1 MRRLLLMM
9 VALSAL
15 GCREAFVAHQDSV
28 ARADAT
34 ELTVTRLAELLAS
47 ARQIPLDRGVID
59 ALARSWIEFTLFAH
73 RTAGG
78 DALLDSAMV
87 VNAMWPNVH
96 NAVVDSFYN
105 IRIASQVTIDPAA
118 VDSAYRAGNLRYVAH
133 ILRRLTSE
141 TTPEEKEMQRAEA
154 QRIFEFLDNGGSWED
169 ANAFNQDSVA
179 QARGGLLP
187 PLIRGTTVPRFENA
201 AFGLGPGQISPVV
214 ETNFGFHIIF
224 RPELGDVIQDYGEV
238 VRGALIARVDSA
250 YERQLL
256 EGKLVEVRPD
266 APAYV
271 RQAAVD
277 PFRARQL
284 DRVVATYD
292 GGEFTVGGVVRWLK
306 MLDVQTLQQL
316 PNAPDDQVVQFTQSL
331 LGRELL
337 YQQADS
343 AGIGLTPELF
353 ATVLQEYESQL
364 VALRRA
370 MRVHPDS
377 LGGPTADLTEREL
390 IADLLVDGYLE
401 AALRSQVEFVSVPP
415 FLAEQLLDQGDW
427 AIESAGIL
435 RALERAAQMR
445 AALQANDTPGQ

>member
-9 VALSAL
+9 VVLSAL
-15 GCREAFVAHQDSV
+15 GCREAFVAHQDRV

-34 ELTVTRLAELLAS
+34 ELTVTRMAELLAS
-47 ARQIPLDRGVID
+47 ARQIPLDHGVLD

-87 VNAMWPNVH
+87 VNTMWPDVH
-96 NAVVDSFYN
+96 SAVVDSFYSV
-105 IRIASQVTIDPAA
+105 RIAAQVIVDQAA

-133 ILRRLTSE
+133 ILRGLTPE
-141 TTPEEKEMQRAEA
+141 TTPEQKEAQRAEA
-154 QRIFEFLDNGGSWED
+154 QRIFEFLENGGEWDD

-179 QARGGLLP
+179 QSRGGLLP
-187 PLIRGTTVPRFENA
+187 PLVRGTTVPRFENA

-224 RPELGDVIQDYGEV
+224 RPALADVIQDYGEV
-238 VRGALIARVDSA
+238 VRAALTARVDSA
-250 YERQLL
+250 YQRQLL
-256 EGKLVEVRPD
+256 EGKLVEVRSD
-266 APAYV
+266 APVYV

-277 PFRARQL
+277 PFRARRL

-292 GGEFTVGGVVRWLK
+292 GGKFTVGEVVRWLK
-306 MLDVQTLQQL
+306 LLDLQTLQQL
-316 PNAPDDQVVQFTQSL
+316 PTAPDDQVVQFTQSL
-331 LGRELL
+331 LGRELV

-353 ATVLQEYESQL
+353 AVVFEEYESQL
-364 VALRRA
+364 AALRRA

-377 LGGPTADLTEREL
+377 LGGPTADLREREL
-390 IADLLVDGYLE
+390 IADLLVDGYLD
-401 AALRSQVEFVSVPP
+401 AALRSQVPFVSVPP

-427 AIESAGIL
+427 AIEPAGIA

-445 AALQANDTPGQ
+445 AALQASDTPGR